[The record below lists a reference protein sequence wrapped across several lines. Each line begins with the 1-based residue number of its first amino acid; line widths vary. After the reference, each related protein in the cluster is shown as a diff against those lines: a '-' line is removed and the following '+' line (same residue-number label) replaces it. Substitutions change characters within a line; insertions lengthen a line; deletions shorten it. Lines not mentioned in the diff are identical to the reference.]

1 MLILLILTL
10 VAFAI
15 TNRVAKRFTNI
26 LVLITAVLATVM
38 ICLILGSAYFLEF
51 TKAGSLDRESAI
63 RMIYGT
69 GFWLYLF
76 GAICGAWYRPNF
88 VMGKCKH
95 CDAKISWLYSECDD
109 CA

>member
-1 MLILLILTL
+1 LLILLILSL

-15 TNRVAKRFTNI
+15 TSRVAKRFTNI
-26 LVLITAVLATVM
+26 LALIIAVIVAVLICYL
-38 ICLILGSAYFLEF
+38 LGSAYLLEF
-51 TKAGSLDRESAI
+51 TQAGSLDRESAI